1 MKICFYAIILIFK
14 IIESKKLLISQ
25 NEEEKLIE
33 INLEI
38 EIEYDIN
45 PNTSYTFII
54 NNDKYLYS
62 FSSLLDN
69 IFFVKSQDNNSFEER
84 PNETFFEKGE
94 KIYVNTSSKE
104 AIKIKISPSPIYHE
118 LNSFETIKENQYF
131 FIKSEK
137 NSIAYFDSFDRN
149 SKVYISESRQKK
161 ILKDDKRI
169 NSKFIEIE
177 ANTMYL
183 IKNAIFDISVF
194 KKYFYPL
201 NLYEEDININD
212 NNKNFF
218 YLIQNKTYT
227 FNFNSNSSN
236 KMIKLSSK
244 TLNSK
249 IKIQKNDEE
258 EAKELNRTSPYYK
271 IDENFKG
278 KLILNVKENNAFIE
292 FLSNRGDY
300 EILRD
305 NKKEN
310 YKIQKEIELIK
321 IPYTSKSFKII
332 LKSNKNFN
340 YSLSLGLSNEEK
352 YYYSSFKN

>member
-1 MKICFYAIILIFK
+1 MKICFYAIILIIN
-14 IIESKKLLISQ
+14 IIKSKKLLISQ
-25 NEEEKLIE
+25 NEEEKLID
-33 INLEI
+33 INIEI
-38 EIEYDIN
+38 EREYDIN

-69 IFFVKSQDNNSFEER
+69 IFFVKNQENNTFEAR

-104 AIKIKISPSPIYHE
+104 AIKIKISPAPIYHE
-118 LNSFETIKENQYF
+118 LNSFETINENQYF

-177 ANTMYL
+177 ANKMYL
-183 IKNAIFDISVF
+183 IKNSIFDISVF
-194 KKYFYPL
+194 KKYFLPL
-201 NLYEEDININD
+201 NLYEEEININD

-244 TLNSK
+244 TLDSK
-249 IKIQKNDEE
+249 IKIQKNDE

-278 KLILNVKENNAFIE
+278 KLILNAKESNAFIE

-305 NKKEN
+305 DKKEN
-310 YKIQKEIELIK
+310 YKIQKETELIK
-321 IPYTSKSFKII
+321 IPYTSKSFKIM

-340 YSLSLGLSNEEK
+340 YSLSLGFIK
-352 YYYSSFKN
+352 F